1 MQTKTFAGN
10 GLKRML
16 FLSRCSVLLLA
27 AWGID
32 QPLVQAAGNH
42 FYNEY
47 KNPVTVSGVVTDEKG
62 QPMEGVTVQVKG
74 SKNAVNTNAQGEFK
88 IEAEQGGT
96 LLVSFV
102 GYTSQ
107 EVPVTG
113 SAVVVRL
120 KEDSK
125 TLEEVYVGYQRVR
138 KTDLTGAVSSV
149 KASELNLST
158 PTISQALVGKVAG
171 VQVSQ
176 VSGAPYSGTKI
187 RVRGIGSI
195 NASSE
200 PLYVIDGYPVGGNV
214 SQGQGNGGNATNGY
228 NPATSGNDIFINPD
242 DIESIEILKD
252 AASAAIYGS
261 RASAGVVLIT
271 TKRGKQGKG
280 KLTYDYQLSSQQ
292 LARKVKLL
300 NSTQFADLFV
310 SGRNENYKDILIAK
324 GIAWD
329 DAFYSD
335 DNATRIVKAGQTKT
349 NCSVCII
356 KDLYDFANQ
365 KVIAPKYN
373 TDWQDVLYKNAMVQR
388 HNVSFSGGS
397 SNTRYLIS
405 GGYLDQPG
413 ILAST
418 FQKRINLRANIDA
431 DLTPKLKVSS
441 SVFVTNTDNREVQ
454 EGRFNQ
460 GPILGALVYMPIFP
474 AYNPDGSLA
483 LANTGAA
490 AQTDGYAYAFQGI
503 ENPLA
508 LAERVKIT
516 RKGTR
521 ATYNANATYEI
532 IRNLLFKVNIG
543 AETYTEKYEYYYPT
557 NLSNGINPPGSS
569 QSILAANASA
579 QFLNMQDR
587 LAEFTL
593 NYKKQLGDKHSLN
606 GLVGYTAQKTT
617 MDVVAVAAKNF
628 TNDFVPEITA
638 GGSSAGDFSMQS
650 NTGKS
655 TTTLVSYLARLV
667 YDYDKRYFLTGSF
680 RSDASSRFGPLN
692 RWGKFG
698 SVSAGWSIS
707 NESFY
712 NDWLGT
718 RSTLKLRASWGL
730 TGNNN
735 IGNYR
740 YEQGLTGSGGVV
752 IGNTVYN
759 ATWAGG
765 LTDPKLGWES
775 TSQFNFGLDATTLN
789 NRLAV
794 NINYYISRSFNLLYN
809 KSISALSGTTT
820 MLTNLTNSNIQN
832 RGVDLQLDYK
842 IIQSKDFNLSF
853 SSNITANSNKVKS
866 LGGASEI
873 QINGAERSYI
883 THVTRE
889 GDPVGS
895 FYGLSVAGM
904 VREKDMANVNADLAV
919 YKANG
924 NKFPAGYKLQ
934 GFPIS
939 TYATTPMRAGDL
951 YFVDKNGDG
960 LITDADKDIIGSPY
974 PDFTYGFGLNFNYR
988 IFDFSASFNGS
999 QGNQVIDGQD
1009 YYIRNMEGSGNQY
1022 AVVDQRY
1029 RSEQQPG
1036 NGHEYRASRGG
1047 TQSNSTR
1054 LSDYYLQDGSFFRCT
1069 NITAGVDL
1077 SSLGGLKKLGIS
1089 GLRWYVSVDN
1099 AFTITKYLGYN
1110 PEVDFNNGSNLTPGV
1125 DYGKYPLIRS
1135 FNTGIKV
1142 QF

>member
-1 MQTKTFAGN
+1 MQTKTFTGN

-16 FLSRCSVLLLA
+16 FLSRYAVLLLT
-27 AWGID
+27 AWGFSV
-32 QPLVQAAGNH
+32 PLVQAAGND
-42 FYNEY
+42 FYEY
-47 KNPVTVSGVVTDEKG
+47 KKLISVSGTVTDEKN

-74 SKNAVNTNAQGEFK
+74 SKNAVNTNGQGQFT
-88 IEAEQGGT
+88 IEAEQGTT
-96 LLVSFV
+96 LLISYV
-102 GYTSQ
+102 GYISQ
-107 EVPVTG
+107 EIVVSG
-113 SAVVVRL
+113 NSVAVQL
-120 KEDSK
+120 KEDAK
-125 TLEEVYVGYQRVR
+125 MLEEVSVGYQRVR

-149 KASELNLST
+149 KASELNLSS

-200 PLYVIDGYPVGGNV
+200 PLYVIDGYPVGGNI

-228 NPATSGNDIFINPD
+228 NPGTSGNDIFINPD

-292 LARKVKLL
+292 LAKKVDLL
-300 NSTQFADLFV
+300 NSSQFADLFV
-310 SGRNENYKDILIAK
+310 SGRNENYKDILISK
-324 GIAWD
+324 GIVWN

-335 DNATRIVKAGQTKT
+335 DNATRIVKAGQTAT
-349 NCSVCII
+349 NCSVCIL
-356 KDLYDFANQ
+356 KDLYDFAGQ
-365 KVIAPKYN
+365 KVITPKYD
-373 TDWQDVLYKNAMVQR
+373 TDWQDELYSNALVQR
-388 HNVSFSGGS
+388 HNVSFSGGNN
-397 SNTRYLIS
+397 NTRYLIS

-474 AYNPDGSLA
+474 AYNADGSLA
-483 LANTGAA
+483 LANTGAG
-490 AQTDGYAYAFQGI
+490 AQTDGFAYAFQGI

-521 ATYNANATYEI
+521 GTYNANATYEI
-532 IRNLLFKVNIG
+532 IKNLLFKVNLG

-557 NLSNGINPPGSS
+557 SLSNGINPAGSS

-593 NYKKQLGDKHSLN
+593 NYKKQLGDKHSFN
-606 GLVGYTAQKTT
+606 ALVGYTAQKTT

-628 TNDFVPEITA
+628 TNDLVPEITA
-638 GGSSAGDFSMQS
+638 GGSTAGDFSMQS

-667 YDYDKRYFLTGSF
+667 YDYDRRYFVTGSF

-692 RWGKFG
+692 RWGRFG
-698 SVSAGWSIS
+698 SVSAGWALS

-712 NDWLGT
+712 HDWLGEK
-718 RSTLKLRASWGL
+718 STLKLRASWGL

-752 IGNTVYN
+752 IGNNVN
-759 ATWAGG
+759 NSTWAGG
-765 LTDPKLGWES
+765 LTDSKLGWES
-775 TSQFNFGLDATTLN
+775 TSQFNFGIDATTLN
-789 NRLAV
+789 NRLAINV
-794 NINYYISRSFNLLYN
+794 NYYISRSFNLLYN

-820 MLTNLTNSNIQN
+820 MLTNLSNSNIQN
-832 RGVDLQLDYK
+832 RGVDLQLDFK
-842 IIQSKDFNLSF
+842 VIQSKDFNLNF
-853 SSNITANSNKVKS
+853 SGNITANTNNVKS

-873 QINGAERSYI
+873 QTNGAERSYI

-895 FYGLSVAGM
+895 FYGVKVAGM

-939 TYATTPMRAGDL
+939 TFATTPMRAGDL
-951 YFVDKNGDG
+951 YFIDKNGDG
-960 LITDADKDIIGSPY
+960 LITDADKDVIGSPY
-974 PDFTYGFGLNFNYR
+974 PDFTYGFGINFNYR

-1022 AVVDQRY
+1022 AVIDQRY

-1069 NITAGVDL
+1069 NISAGVNL
-1077 SSLGGLKKLGIS
+1077 SSIAGIKKLGIS
-1089 GLRWYVSVDN
+1089 GLRLYVSVDN
-1099 AFTITKYLGYN
+1099 AFTVTKYLGYN
-1110 PEVDFNNGSNLTPGV
+1110 PEVDYNNGTNLTPGV
-1125 DYGKYPLIRS
+1125 DYGKYPLIRAFS
-1135 FNTGIKV
+1135 FGIKF